1 MNIRGRIENIIPAGK
16 IHGLKTL
23 ALQKRSAVFAL
34 VCLVIVCSVGA
45 KSLHAFAS
53 SEALSP
59 SRRAQ
64 LVEANIIAVHAYQII
79 LARQS
84 NTGSAGCYPRTS
96 PDTATLQDLVKHQQ
110 SLLAEP

>member
-1 MNIRGRIENIIPAGK
+1 MNILGRIENIIAARK

-23 ALQKRSAVFAL
+23 PVQKRSAVFAL
-34 VCLVIVCSVGA
+34 VFLVIVCGVGA
-45 KSLHAFAS
+45 KSLHAFVS
-53 SEALSP
+53 SKAPSS

-84 NTGSAGCYPRTS
+84 NTGSDECYPRTS